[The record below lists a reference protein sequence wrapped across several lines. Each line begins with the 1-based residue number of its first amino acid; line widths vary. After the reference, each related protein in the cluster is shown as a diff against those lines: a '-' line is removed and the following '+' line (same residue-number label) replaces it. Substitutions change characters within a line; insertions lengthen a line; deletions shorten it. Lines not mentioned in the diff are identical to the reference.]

1 MSAVSF
7 EIIFI
12 LLLLVANGVFAMS
25 EIALVSAR
33 KSRLRQRAESGDA
46 RARAALELA
55 ESPDRFLSTVQIGIT
70 LVGIFAGA
78 FGGATLAAAV
88 AEQVASVAVLAPYS
102 EAIGLGVVVLAITYL
117 SLIIGELVPKRIA
130 LNNPETIAALMAR
143 PMSLLSRLT
152 APVVYLLTFSTAVV
166 LKLLRVKP
174 SIEPPVTEEEV
185 RALITQGAEAGVFEH
200 SEREIVESVFRLDDR
215 GVNALMMPRRE
226 VVWLNADASAEE
238 IRRTITENQYSRFP
252 VCEGSLD
259 NVVGIVKAKNL
270 LERCLND
277 EPLDLWRAMTAPL
290 FVPETLTGLE
300 VLELFKN
307 ARTHIALVID
317 EHGGV
322 EGLVTVNDLL
332 EAIIGEM
339 RTGGAEDLT
348 IEREDGSYLL
358 DGALPIDEFAD
369 IFNVKSTLENER
381 GGYHTLAGFVLAR
394 LGHIP
399 KTADVFEWQK
409 LRFEIVDMD
418 GRRVDKILVSRPET
432 ADASNGASH
441 SRQSEP
447 GENQ

>member
-1 MSAVSF
+1 MSAISF

-33 KSRLRQRAESGDA
+33 KSRLRQRAETGDA
-46 RARAALELA
+46 RARAALALA

-78 FGGATLAAAV
+78 FGGATLAAA
-88 AEQVASVAVLAPYS
+88 AAAQVAKVAVLAPYS
-102 EAIGLGVVVLAITYL
+102 EAIGLGVVVIAITYL

-130 LNNPETIAALMAR
+130 LNNPETIAAVMAR
-143 PMSLLSRLT
+143 PMSLLSRFT

-174 SIEPPVTEEEV
+174 SIEPPVTEEEI

-200 SEREIVESVFRLDDR
+200 SEREIVESVFQLDER
-215 GVNALMMPRRE
+215 GVNTLMMPRRE
-226 VVWLNADASAEE
+226 VVWLDAEE
-238 IRRTITENQYSRFP
+238 IRATINENQYSRFP
-252 VCEGSLD
+252 VCERSLD
-259 NVVGIVKAKNL
+259 NVIGVVKAKHL

-277 EPLDLWRAMTAPL
+277 EPLDLRRAATAPL

-300 VLELFKN
+300 VLELFKK
-307 ARTHIALVID
+307 AHTHIALVVD

-332 EAIIGEM
+332 EAIVGEM
-339 RTGGAEDLT
+339 RIGETEDLT
-348 IEREDGSYLL
+348 IKRDDGSYLL
-358 DGALPIDEFAD
+358 DGALPIDEFAG
-369 IFNVKSTLENER
+369 IFNVKSTLESER

-399 KTADVFEWQK
+399 KTAAVFEWQN

-418 GRRVDKILVSRPET
+418 GRRVDKVLVSAAAAVENKVET
-432 ADASNGASH
+432 V
-441 SRQSEP
+441 
-447 GENQ
+447 

>member
-1 MSAVSF
+1 MSAISF

-33 KSRLRQRAESGDA
+33 KSRLRQRAETGDA

-88 AEQVASVAVLAPYS
+88 AEQVAGVAVLAPYS
-102 EAIGLGVVVLAITYL
+102 EAIGLGVVVIAITYL

-174 SIEPPVTEEEV
+174 SVEPPVTEEEV
-185 RALITQGAEAGVFEH
+185 RALITQGAEAGVFER
-200 SEREIVESVFRLDDR
+200 SEREIVESVLRLDDR
-215 GVNALMMPRRE
+215 GVNFLMTPRRE
-226 VVWLNADASAEE
+226 VVWLGADASAEE

-270 LERCLND
+270 LERCLNN
-277 EPLDLWRAMTAPL
+277 EPLDLRRAMTAPL
-290 FVPETLTGLE
+290 FVPETLTALE
-300 VLELFKN
+300 VLEIFKN
-307 ARTHIALVID
+307 AHTHTALVID

-322 EGLVTVNDLL
+322 EGLVTVNDVL
-332 EAIIGEM
+332 EAIVGEM
-339 RTGGAEDLT
+339 RNGAAEDLT
-348 IEREDGSYLL
+348 VAREDGSYLL
-358 DGALPIDEFAD
+358 DGALPIDEFAG
-369 IFNVKSTLENER
+369 IFNVESILGDER
-381 GGYHTLAGFVLAR
+381 GNYHTLAGFVLAR

-399 KTADVFEWQK
+399 QTGDVFEWQK

-418 GRRVDKILVSRPET
+418 GRRVDKVLVGAAT
-432 ADASNGASH
+432 AATAAQNKVAAI
-441 SRQSEP
+441 
-447 GENQ
+447 